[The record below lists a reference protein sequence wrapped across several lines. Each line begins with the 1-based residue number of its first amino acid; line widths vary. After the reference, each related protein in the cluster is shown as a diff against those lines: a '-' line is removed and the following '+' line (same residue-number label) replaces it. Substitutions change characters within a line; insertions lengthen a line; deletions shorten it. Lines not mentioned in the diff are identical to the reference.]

1 MVLPS
6 AVRMSKLRCETNRF
20 TEEVSTRLHKT
31 VGRYNLRMC
40 CVIYMKTFH
49 FLILKVKKLLE
60 K

>member
-20 TEEVSTRLHKT
+20 TEEVSIRLQKNVRRHS
-31 VGRYNLRMC
+31 LRMFR
-40 CVIYMKTFH
+40 VIYMKTFH

-60 K
+60 E